1 MPNWSGHTFSP
12 KPSSPNSKRW
22 WMDFC
27 SHRWAC
33 NSAYYFTYVAFL
45 KRFPDA
51 DMYESVCMLFGNK
64 FGKLLGFLYV
74 FISLLS
80 V

>member
-1 MPNWSGHTFSP
+1 MWL
-12 KPSSPNSKRW
+12 
-22 WMDFC
+22 
-27 SHRWAC
+27 
-33 NSAYYFTYVAFL
+33 FL

-64 FGKLLGFLYV
+64 LGKLLGFFMF
-74 FISLLS
+74 FILLLS